1 MQTPPPEDVQ
11 RAVGARY
18 EVLALAAAGGMGAVF
33 RARHRTLGHLVA
45 IKVLPP
51 EIAASEMRQAR
62 FKREAALAAS
72 LSHPNIVP
80 VYEFDTREGITFL
93 IMPFVRG
100 RTLEELREA
109 RGRIDLATVRRVL
122 QEVGA
127 ALDFAHQ
134 RGIVHRDVK
143 PSNILIEEDT
153 QRALLADFGVARVDE
168 VATSSLT
175 APGTAIGTP
184 AYMAPEQMAGSAHL
198 DGRADI
204 YSLALV
210 GFEALTGTRPMF
222 LETDLPALAR
232 ALRAA
237 QPELTAAQAGALVAP
252 LAVAPDERPRTALAW
267 LAPLE
272 RASER
277 RRPRWAVAGAAV
289 VLLAG
294 VGLALKF
301 CGAPAPPPPILA
313 VMPFTVL
320 GTPPYPPTQLPTYF
334 ISRFSPVPGLAEVV
348 SFGKLVA
355 QTGPDPVSNGEAEE
369 VARRLEAKY
378 FLQGSVAFTGGAVS
392 LTATLYEVGK
402 HKARRTGT
410 ASGPVGAVS
419 EVMDRVWA
427 KILPDFAP
435 NAYGTIPRG
444 KEAIA
449 AFFNAEDAFR
459 RGDYRA
465 AQDGYRRVTEADSQ
479 FPMAHLRLALVA
491 AQVDPSEAGFGA
503 ALAGA
508 WRHQSGLSPVDS
520 LLLEGFRLLVQRGDG
535 WNAADRFR
543 RATERAP
550 DYVLAWL
557 VQAEFVYH
565 FGNLFDQP
573 LADAENAFG
582 RVLDLDSR
590 FAPAISHLISLTYLL
605 HDDKRETQ
613 RLIKEYL
620 STDSTSVVAE
630 VVGLA
635 DTLVFGTFIDRGA
648 LLKHV
653 ERHSFTAL
661 EFLAFQAAQFGTDEQ
676 RRGSARGVLRALER
690 RAGTD
695 RERATALRM
704 AVAADLRLGW
714 TDSARARLRRA
725 TGGWAGRERDA
736 WLVLAQAAGLPPL
749 GDWRA
754 AARRLAAELQT
765 TRGSPPDPVAH
776 WLLASAGV
784 GRPEEAEALHRLSAD
799 SMPLPGSLSLDL
811 AAREA
816 LAHHDTTRALSLWDR
831 ATHRYAALSV
841 PLDLVASLW
850 PLRLAVVRVATGATD
865 TARAESVCGTFDT
878 LIGYVDQ
885 VALPEI
891 ERLCARWR
899 PQQGGRRM
907 ERPSDT
913 TAAR

>member
-1 MQTPPPEDVQ
+1 METPLPEDVQ

-18 EVLALAAAGGMGAVF
+18 EVLALAGAGGMGAVF
-33 RARHRTLGHLVA
+33 RARHRTLGHFVA

-51 EIAASEMRQAR
+51 VIAASEMRQAR

-80 VYEFDTREGITFL
+80 VYEFDTRAGITFL

-100 RTLEELREA
+100 RTLDAVRVE
-109 RGRIDLATVRRVL
+109 RGRMDLDAVRRVL
-122 QEVGA
+122 REVGA
-127 ALDFAHQ
+127 ALDFAHE

-153 QRALLADFGVARVDE
+153 NRALLADFGVARVDQ

-175 APGTAIGTP
+175 APGTPIGTP
-184 AYMAPEQMAGSAHL
+184 AYMAPEQMAGSGDL
-198 DGRADI
+198 DGRADL

-210 GFEALTGTRPMF
+210 AFEALTGTRPMF

-232 ALRAA
+232 TLRAA

-252 LAVAPDERPRTALAW
+252 LAVAPDDRPRTALGW

-272 RASER
+272 RASEHR
-277 RRPRWAVAGAAV
+277 RLRWAAGVVVALLGA
-289 VLLAG
+289 
-294 VGLALKF
+294 VGLALRS
-301 CGAPAPPPPILA
+301 CGAPPPPPPTLA

-348 SFGKLVA
+348 SFGKLVT
-355 QTGPDPVSNGEAEE
+355 QTGPDPVSNGEAEQ

-378 FLQGSVAFTGGAVS
+378 FLQGSVAFTDGTVA
-392 LTATLYEVGK
+392 LTATLYDVGK
-402 HKARRTGT
+402 RKPRRSGT

-444 KEAIA
+444 KDAIA

-479 FPMAHLRLALVA
+479 FAMAHLRLALVA

-503 ALAGA
+503 ALTGA

-520 LLLEGFRLLVQRGDG
+520 LLLDGFRLLVQRGDG
-535 WNAADRFR
+535 WGAADRFK

-557 VQAEFVYH
+557 VQGEFVYH

-573 LADAENAFG
+573 LGEAANAFG
-582 RVLDLDSR
+582 RVLDLDRR

-613 RLIKEYL
+613 RLIREYL
-620 STDSTSVVAE
+620 TTDSTSVVAE
-630 VVGLA
+630 VIGLA
-635 DTLVFGTFIDRGA
+635 DTLVFGTLIDRGT

-653 ERHSFTAL
+653 EQHSFTAL

-676 RRGSARGVLRALER
+676 RRGSARRVLWALEQ

-704 AVAADLRLGW
+704 GVAADLRAGW
-714 TDSARARLRRA
+714 TDSARLRLGRA
-725 TGGWAGRERDA
+725 TGAWAARERDA
-736 WLVLAQAAGLPPL
+736 WLVLMQATGLPAL

-754 AARRLAAELQT
+754 AAGRIAAGLHA
-765 TRGSPPDPVAH
+765 TRAPDPVAH
-776 WLLASAGV
+776 WLLASSGV
-784 GRPEEAEALHRLSAD
+784 DRAEHTSVLRRLAAD
-799 SMPLPGSLSLDL
+799 SAPLPGSLSLDL

-816 LAHHDTTRALSLWDR
+816 LAQLDSARALSLWDR

-841 PLDLVASLW
+841 PLDPVASLW
-850 PLRLAVVRVATGATD
+850 PLRLAVVRVATATTD
-865 TARAESVCGTFDT
+865 TTRAETACRTFDA

-899 PQQGGRRM
+899 PQ
-907 ERPSDT
+907 
-913 TAAR
+913 AAPATPHQ

>member
-1 MQTPPPEDVQ
+1 MNTPPPDDVQ
-11 RAVGARY
+11 HAVGERY
-18 EVLALAAAGGMGAVF
+18 EVLALAGAGGMGAVY
-33 RARHRTLGHLVA
+33 RARHRTLGHMVA

-51 EIAASEMRQAR
+51 DIATSAMRQAR

-80 VYEFDTREGITFL
+80 VYEFDTRAGITFL

-100 RTLEELREA
+100 RTLEEVFAEGGA
-109 RGRIDLATVRRVL
+109 VDLPMVRRML
-122 QEVGA
+122 REVGA
-127 ALDFAHQ
+127 ALDFAHE

-143 PSNILIEEDT
+143 PSNILIEEGT
-153 QRALLADFGVARVDE
+153 NRAMLADFGIARVDE
-168 VATSSLT
+168 GGTSSLT
-175 APGTAIGTP
+175 APGSPIGTP
-184 AYMAPEQMAGSAHL
+184 AYMAPEQMAGSAEL
-198 DGRADI
+198 DGRADL

-210 GFEALTGTRPMF
+210 GFEALTGKRPMF

-232 ALRAA
+232 AVRAA
-237 QPELTAAQAGALVAP
+237 RPELTAAQSTALVAP
-252 LAVAPDERPRTALAW
+252 LAVAPDNRPRTAHDW

-272 RASER
+272 HASAR
-277 RRPRWAVAGAAV
+277 RRPRWALPSAAAAV
-289 VLLAG
+289 AVFVA
-294 VGLALKF
+294 VALKF
-301 CGAPAPPPPILA
+301 CAAPPATPPTLA

-334 ISRFSPVPGLAEVV
+334 ISRFSPVPGLAEIV
-348 SFGKLVA
+348 SFGKLVT
-355 QTGPDPVSNGEAEE
+355 QTGPDPVSNSEADS
-369 VARRLEAKY
+369 VARRLQAKY
-378 FLQGSVAFTGGAVS
+378 FLQGSVAFTDGTVS

-402 HKARRTGT
+402 GKPRRSGT

-444 KEAIA
+444 KDAIT

-479 FPMAHLRLALVA
+479 FAMAHLRLALVA

-520 LLLEGFRLLVQRGDG
+520 LVLEGFRLLVQRGDG
-535 WNAADRFR
+535 WRAAERFK

-557 VQAEFVYH
+557 VQGEFVYH

-573 LADAENAFG
+573 LAEAANAFQ
-582 RVLDLDSR
+582 RVLDLDRR

-605 HDDKRETQ
+605 HEDKQETQ
-613 RLIKEYL
+613 RLIREYL

-630 VVGLA
+630 VIGLA
-635 DTLVFGTFIDRGA
+635 DTLVFGTLIDRNN

-653 ERHSFTAL
+653 DRHSFTAL
-661 EFLAFQAAQFGTDEQ
+661 EFLAFQAAQSGTDEQ
-676 RRGSARGVLRALER
+676 RRGSARRVLRALEQ
-690 RAGTD
+690 RASTD
-695 RERATALRM
+695 QERAIALRM
-704 AVAADLRLGW
+704 GVAADLRAGW
-714 TDSARARLRRA
+714 GDSARVRLNRA
-725 TGGWAGRERDA
+725 TGAWAGAERDA

-754 AARRLAAELQT
+754 AAHRLAAGLQA
-765 TRGSPPDPVAH
+765 TRAPDPAGH
-776 WLLASAGV
+776 WLLAVADV
-784 GRPEEAEALHRLSAD
+784 DVADHAATLHRLAAD
-799 SMPLPGSLSLDL
+799 STPLPGSLSLDL
-811 AAREA
+811 AARDA
-816 LAHHDTTRALSLWDR
+816 LAQHDTARALTLWNR
-831 ATHRYAALSV
+831 ATHRYAALRV
-841 PLDLVASLW
+841 PLELVTSLW
-850 PLRLAVVRVATGATD
+850 PLRLAVVRVATATTD
-865 TARAESVCGTFDT
+865 TARAETACRTFET

-891 ERLCARWR
+891 GRLCARWR
-899 PQQGGRRM
+899 PPQVSATL
-907 ERPSDT
+907 RP
-913 TAAR
+913 

>member
-1 MQTPPPEDVQ
+1 METPSPEDVQ
-11 RAVGARY
+11 RAVGTRY
-18 EVLALAAAGGMGAVF
+18 QVLALAAAGGMGAVF
-33 RARHRTLGHLVA
+33 RARHRGLGHFVA

-51 EIAASEMRQAR
+51 DIAASAMRQAR
-62 FKREAALAAS
+62 FRREAALAAS

-80 VYEFDTREGITFL
+80 VYEFDTHHGITFL
-93 IMPFVRG
+93 IMPFVHG
-100 RTLEELREA
+100 RTLDEVREA
-109 RGRIDLATVRRVL
+109 HGRVDLTTMRRVL
-122 QEVGA
+122 REVGA

-143 PSNILIEEDT
+143 PSNILIEEGTD
-153 QRALLADFGVARVDE
+153 RALLADFGVARVDD
-168 VATSSLT
+168 ADLSTLT
-175 APGTAIGTP
+175 APGTPIGTP
-184 AYMAPEQMAGSAHL
+184 AYMAPEQMAGSGGL
-198 DGRADI
+198 DGRADL

-210 GFEALTGTRPMF
+210 AFEALTGARPAF

-237 QPELTAAQAGALVAP
+237 QPGLTATQAAALVAP
-252 LAVAPDERPRTALAW
+252 LAVGPDDRPRTALGW

-272 RASER
+272 GAPTR
-277 RRPRWAVAGAAV
+277 RRPRWAVAAAV
-289 VLLAG
+289 AALLAG
-294 VGLALKF
+294 VGLGIRF
-301 CGAPAPPPPILA
+301 CAAPAPPPPTLA

-348 SFGKLVA
+348 SFGKLVV
-355 QTGPDPVSNGEAEE
+355 QTGPEPVSNGEAEE
-369 VARRLEAKY
+369 VARRLDAKY
-378 FLQGSVAFTGGAVS
+378 YLQSSIAFTGGTVE

-402 HKARRTGT
+402 HKARRTGSS
-410 ASGPVGAVS
+410 AGPVGAVS

-444 KEAIA
+444 KDAIA

-479 FPMAHLRLALVA
+479 FAMAHLRLALVA

-535 WNAADRFR
+535 WAAADRFR

-557 VQAEFVYH
+557 VQGEFVYH

-573 LADAENAFG
+573 LTEAANAFG
-582 RVLDLDSR
+582 RVLDLDRR

-605 HDDKRETQ
+605 HDDKRETE
-613 RLIKEYL
+613 RLIREYL
-620 STDSTSVVAE
+620 NTDSTSVVAE
-630 VVGLA
+630 VIGLA
-635 DTLVFGTFIDRGA
+635 DTLVFGSLTDRGS
-648 LLKHV
+648 LLRHV
-653 ERHSFTAL
+653 EQHSFTAL
-661 EFLAFQAAQFGTDEQ
+661 EFLAFQASQFGTDAQ
-676 RRGSARGVLRALER
+676 RRGSARRVLHALER
-690 RAGTD
+690 RAATD
-695 RERATALRM
+695 RDRAIALRM
-704 AVAADLRLGW
+704 GVAADLRQGW
-714 TDSARARLRRA
+714 TDSARARLGRA
-725 TGGWAGRERDA
+725 DGAWVAPERDA
-736 WLVLAQAAGLPPL
+736 WLVLAQATGLPSL

-754 AARRLAAELQT
+754 AAGRLAAGAQAGRT
-765 TRGSPPDPVAH
+765 SDPVVV
-776 WLLASAGV
+776 WLLAAAGIDRAAHAAAL
-784 GRPEEAEALHRLSAD
+784 GRLAAD
-799 SMPLPGSLSLDL
+799 STPLPGSLSFDL

-816 LAHHDTTRALSLWDR
+816 LAHHDTAKALSLWDR

-841 PLDLVASLW
+841 PLELVTSLW
-850 PLRLAVVRVATGATD
+850 PLRLAVVRAATATTD
-865 TARAESVCGTFDT
+865 TTRAATACKTFDT

-899 PQQGGRRM
+899 TQQK
-907 ERPSDT
+907 
-913 TAAR
+913 TATPRQ

>member
-1 MQTPPPEDVQ
+1 METPPPHDIQ
-11 RAVGARY
+11 RAVGDRY
-18 EVLALAAAGGMGAVF
+18 EVLALVAAGGMGAVF
-33 RARHRTLGHLVA
+33 RARHRALGHLVA

-100 RTLEELREA
+100 RTLQELREEQ
-109 RGRIDLATVRRVL
+109 GRMDLATVRRVL

-127 ALDFAHQ
+127 ALDFAHE

-143 PSNILIEEDT
+143 PSNILIEEGT
-153 QRALLADFGVARVDE
+153 NRALLADFGIARVDE

-175 APGTAIGTP
+175 APGTPIGTP
-184 AYMAPEQMAGSAHL
+184 AYMAPEQMAGSADL
-198 DGRADI
+198 DGRADL

-210 GFEALTGTRPMF
+210 GFEALTGKRPMF
-222 LETDLPALAR
+222 LETDLASLAR
-232 ALRAA
+232 TLRAA
-237 QPELTAAQAGALVAP
+237 QPQLTAAQAAALVAP
-252 LAVAPDERPRTALAW
+252 LAVAPDDRPRTALGW
-267 LAPLE
+267 LLPLE
-272 RASER
+272 RGAAQ
-277 RRPRWAVAGAAV
+277 RRPRWAVAGATLA
-289 VLLAG
+289 LLGG
-294 VGLALKF
+294 VGLAIKF
-301 CGAPAPPPPILA
+301 CGPPVPPPPALA

-355 QTGPDPVSNGEAEE
+355 QTGTDPVSNGEAEE
-369 VARRLEAKY
+369 VARRLQAKY
-378 FLQGSVAFTGGAVS
+378 FLQGSVAFTDGTVA

-402 HKARRTGT
+402 RKPRRSGT

-419 EVMDRVWA
+419 DVMDRVWA

-444 KEAIA
+444 KDAIA

-459 RGDYRA
+459 RGDYRS
-465 AQDGYRRVTEADSQ
+465 AQDGYRRVTEADSE
-479 FPMAHLRLALVA
+479 FAMAHLRLALVA
-491 AQVDPSEAGFGA
+491 AQVDPSEAGFGT

-535 WNAADRFR
+535 WEAADRFK
-543 RATERAP
+543 RATERAS

-557 VQAEFVYH
+557 VQGEFVYH

-573 LADAENAFG
+573 LVEAQNAFG
-582 RVLDLDSR
+582 RVLDLDRR
-590 FAPAISHLISLTYLL
+590 FAPAISHLISLTYVLG
-605 HDDKRETQ
+605 DKPATQ

-620 STDSTSVVAE
+620 NTDSTSVVAE
-630 VVGLA
+630 VVGIA
-635 DTLVFGTFIDRGA
+635 DTLVFGTLIDRGN

-653 ERHSFTAL
+653 DQHSFTAL
-661 EFLAFQAAQFGTDEQ
+661 EFLAFQAAQSGTEEQ
-676 RRGSARGVLRALER
+676 RLGSARRVLRALER
-690 RAGTD
+690 RAATD
-695 RERATALRM
+695 AERATALRM
-704 AVAADLRLGW
+704 GVAADLRAGW
-714 TDSARARLRRA
+714 SDSARARLARV
-725 TGGWAGRERDA
+725 TGAWGGRERDV
-736 WLVLAQAAGLPPL
+736 WLVLAQATGLPNL

-754 AARRLAAELQT
+754 AADRIAVGLQT
-765 TRGSPPDPVAH
+765 TRAPDPVAH
-776 WLLASAGV
+776 WLLSATGI
-784 GRPEEAEALHRLSAD
+784 GRADHTAALRRLAAD
-799 SMPLPGSLSLDL
+799 STPLAGSLSLDL

-816 LAHHDTTRALSLWDR
+816 LAQHDTAKALSLWDR
-831 ATHRYAALSV
+831 ATHRYAVLRV
-841 PLDLVASLW
+841 PLDQVASLW
-850 PLRLAVVRVATGATD
+850 PLRLAVVRVATAAAD
-865 TARAESVCGTFDT
+865 SARASKTCATFNA

-885 VALPEI
+885 VAFPEI
-891 ERLCARWR
+891 ERSCARWR
-899 PQQGGRRM
+899 VQGR
-907 ERPSDT
+907 
-913 TAAR
+913 